1 MVGLLR
7 ESTRDDRTSD
17 AMGHSGGM
25 CGRFV
30 AGRDPAALAAALGVE
45 QLPERV
51 LPPNYN
57 VAPTQDVSIVRRDHL
72 ARVLD
77 IARWG
82 LVPSWAKDPAIGNRM
97 INARAETVAEKPAY
111 RSSLATRRCLVPAD
125 GFYEWQAP
133 AGTQG
138 HKTPH
143 YLQPADGSVLT
154 MAGLYALWRDPG
166 VADDGD
172 PAAWLMST
180 TILTTAAEGA
190 VADIHDRSPVPVAPS
205 LWEEWLDPQVPG
217 PDVLARV
224 LIGPPAGY
232 WDMYPVSS
240 AVNNPRNNSADLIA
254 PA

>member
-1 MVGLLR
+1 
-7 ESTRDDRTSD
+7 
-17 AMGHSGGM
+17 M

-30 AGRDPAALAAALGVE
+30 AGRDPVDLAAALGVE
-45 QLPERV
+45 ELPERV

-57 VAPTQDVSIVRRDHL
+57 VAPTQDVSIVRRDHDT
-72 ARVLD
+72 RVLD

-97 INARAETVAEKPAY
+97 INARAETVAQKPAY

-133 AGTQG
+133 VGARGR
-138 HKTPH
+138 KTPY
-143 YLQPADGSVLT
+143 YLHPADGSVLA
-154 MAGLYALWRDPG
+154 MAGLYAFWRDPG
-166 VADDGD
+166 VADDLADDLAADGD

-180 TILTTAAEGA
+180 TILTTAAEAA

-217 PDVLARV
+217 PDVLTRV

-232 WDMYPVSS
+232 WDIYPVSS
-240 AVNNPRNNSADLIA
+240 AVNSPRNNSADLIA
-254 PA
+254 PV